1 MPKISKIL
9 LNLRNFAKSG
19 HTAPFCNLNDVRVS
33 AFFVDNPELYRPYI
47 SLPRSPLFSSL
58 SILKQYVCK
67 NSSFR
72 LSFNANYKPTWHH
85 KISKSL
91 WTFHRLILQYQSIF
105 SAHFYLDFDNFNEL
119 WRNGLRFHSREGEEE
134 LQFPGFER
142 PHEEKYVSMQQNRL
156 SIATSHHRRDNVTFY
171 WGHHNVT
178 SSLRIVIVTSY
189 ITLISTFIC
198 YVFFVQCQV
207 ILLPYRNTLA
217 REQGEKIHTAVSSWI
232 GFVQTRKYFVIC
244 MFRHYWIKIM

>member
-1 MPKISKIL
+1 MTWGSL
-9 LNLRNFAKSG
+9 LSLLTIQNYIVRIFLFHDHPSFPHWASWSNMFAKTLLLGYLSMQ
-19 HTAPFCNLNDVRVS
+19 TT
-33 AFFVDNPELYRPYI
+33 NPHDI
-47 SLPRSPLFSSL
+47 
-58 SILKQYVCK
+58 I
-67 NSSFR
+67 R
-72 LSFNANYKPTWHH
+72 LG
-85 KISKSL
+85 KSL